1 MVQKPDFYRDVV
13 PVVRIHAK
21 LVFQGLRDADEMV
34 SDAVSV
40 AWEALLTAPQAA
52 TPQSVAAIA
61 CRRVKSGRQFRQSA
75 KSIGGPNPRR
85 KRKPQR
91 EEADIGKVLARE
103 RNNPA
108 ALATVKMDF
117 TAWLPLLTPTGAAV
131 PGSFHQRRDDGG
143 DCSSLPSFTGPS
155 FANATGAAG
164 TLESLHGKLE
174 PKARMEAGP
183 FFFSRGA

>member
-117 TAWLPLLTPTGAAV
+117 TAWLPLLTQREQRYLEAFISGETTGEIA
-131 PGSFHQRRDDGG
+131 RRFRV
-143 DCSSLPSFTGPS
+143 SPARVSQMRRELLEHWKAFTGS
-155 FANATGAAG
+155 
-164 TLESLHGKLE
+164 
-174 PKARMEAGP
+174 
-183 FFFSRGA
+183 